1 MSWNLLIQIHWST
14 GGLRNLAQPPHSLW
28 STGGLR
34 NLAQPPHSLSHPTPY
49 TFCLQPQLV
58 VVLQSSPDRPWPW
71 HSVIW
76 SWSDRVCFS
85 SHLWWLDGITDSMDM
100 SLGKLRGLVM
110 DREAWCAAVHGVAKS
125 QILLSDWTEL
135 NWSKFHCLCLTFKR
149 FFTSYTEPLCSLN
162 LSITF
167 LVELW
172 CSWKSSGWKHRWLQ
186 ALTGLEQAC
195 LTSLSHSSLTCKI
208 SSNSQ
213 CSSSCFG

>member
-14 GGLRNLAQPPHSLW
+14 GGLRNLAQPPHSLYF
-28 STGGLR
+28 L
-34 NLAQPPHSLSHPTPY
+34 PPV
-49 TFCLQPQLV
+49 QLV
-58 VVLQSSPDRPWPW
+58 LVLLPSSPDRPWPW

-76 SWSDRVCFS
+76 SWSDRICFS
-85 SHLWWLDGITDSMDM
+85 SHLWWLVGITDSMDM

-110 DREAWCAAVHGVAKS
+110 DWEAWHAAVHGS
-125 QILLSDWTEL
+125 QRVGHDWVTKL
-135 NWSKFHCLCLTFKR
+135 NWTDPSFIALCLTFER
-149 FFTSYTEPLCSLN
+149 FFTSYTAPLCSLN

-172 CSWKSSGWKHRWLQ
+172 CSWKRFGWRHRWLQ

-195 LTSLSHSSLTCKI
+195 LTSLSLSSLTCKI